1 MEPWKF
7 VPSLDLSSTSR
18 QNTPPNAGPL
28 ENESYQIRLILL
40 QNLIL
45 DGTPN
50 QIGDMLKVQD
60 LNVILRHFGKLCS
73 SYIKFMGKS
82 LNPIKA
88 LEIYN
93 SIHDESIRNN
103 VSICNSILSFLVRN
117 GKFESSLKL
126 FHQMKQDG
134 LRPEAVTYSTTLEL
148 VQEMERSRLPKDIL
162 IYGTF
167 LAVCASN
174 NCCREADNYFNQMK
188 DECHLPNVFHY
199 SSLLNNYSADGDYKK
214 AFMLVILTTLLKL
227 YVRGGLFEKSRELL
241 MPYCLLMDGIAKSRH
256 ILKVKSIFEEMKKKK
271 KTTFCRGGLLKE
283 AKQFARDFEAT
294 DDILLLTFPCH
305 KITTYKGKVTR
316 CRLPII
322 HYTSPIN
329 IIIYFYTLMINI
341 FSEQNSLL
349 RSILQIPQNT
359 HDCIHIH
366 LTGFFP
372 SGHSMSSPMV
382 VMVQLYCLFFLLSL
396 LQFLGRHYYLVP
408 KLYHS
413 YPTHPLPGSLVQIV
427 HIHPP

>member
-1 MEPWKF
+1 MHSPGQPIPLFLTSAWPSWLPFGEPF
-7 VPSLDLSSTSR
+7 SSILSRCSSLVF
-18 QNTPPNAGPL
+18 
-28 ENESYQIRLILL
+28 ILWVEK
-40 QNLIL
+40 
-45 DGTPN
+45 
-50 QIGDMLKVQD
+50 IGDMMKVQD

-82 LNPIKA
+82 LNPKA

-103 VSICNSILSFLVRN
+103 VSVCNSILICLVRN

-126 FHQMKQDG
+126 FHQMKQDS
-134 LRPEAVTYSTTLEL
+134 LRPQAVTYSTTLEL
-148 VQEMERSRLPKDIL
+148 VQEMECSKLPMDSL

-174 NCCREADNYFNQMK
+174 NRCREAENYFNQMK
-188 DECHLPNVFHY
+188 DEGHLPNVFHY
-199 SSLLNNYSADGDYKK
+199 SSLLNNYLADGDYKK

-294 DDILLLTFPCH
+294 SIYTSSDISPCRKTFFTSNCCNGQSRFAAKDSNTRIVLILATGANVSVDSILLGCIGTSSLINNVIGLLFKINGNEARWLLANSQISQH
-305 KITTYKGKVTR
+305 KPEI
-316 CRLPII
+316 
-322 HYTSPIN
+322 
-329 IIIYFYTLMINI
+329 
-341 FSEQNSLL
+341 SLFT
-349 RSILQIPQNT
+349 N
-359 HDCIHIH
+359 
-366 LTGFFP
+366 
-372 SGHSMSSPMV
+372 
-382 VMVQLYCLFFLLSL
+382 
-396 LQFLGRHYYLVP
+396 
-408 KLYHS
+408 KL
-413 YPTHPLPGSLVQIV
+413 
-427 HIHPP
+427 